1 MGKKIRALNGEED
14 ILIKSW
20 QCVVVWCFCLV
31 VFWIWHLFFTI
42 SALKKIE
49 IIDAIFAQCSVL
61 AFLQSPILLFNFSCI
76 IFFSIKYYWE
86 INITRDHTFRAVAL
100 IY

>member
-49 IIDAIFAQCSVL
+49 FIDAIFAQCSVL
-61 AFLQSPILLFNFSCI
+61 AFLQSPILVFHFSCI
-76 IFFSIKYYWE
+76 IFFFQIVLGDLYY
-86 INITRDHTFRAVAL
+86 
-100 IY
+100 